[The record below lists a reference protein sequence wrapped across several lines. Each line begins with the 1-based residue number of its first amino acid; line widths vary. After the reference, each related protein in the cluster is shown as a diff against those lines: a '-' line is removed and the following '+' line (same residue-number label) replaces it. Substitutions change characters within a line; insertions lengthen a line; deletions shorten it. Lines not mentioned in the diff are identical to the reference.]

1 MSDRNRIS
9 VSITYLAARS
19 FLAARASA
27 RAVLA
32 AAEDNAQLQA
42 VDATSASFSQ
52 SELTAVGTPK
62 QVATR
67 IPNRKRVVFWL
78 CEKRRRSDELMT
90 QPLFLMR
97 SGCVKKGM
105 AILEY
110 GR

>member
-1 MSDRNRIS
+1 LDYTLQSRELTS
-9 VSITYLAARS
+9 VEFT
-19 FLAARASA
+19 
-27 RAVLA
+27 A